1 MKNLLPIPTPH
12 PMNTRIPSLGLR
24 ASMRRAFTLVATAG
38 LLASR
43 LMPVSPARAA
53 DAKPPELMTYQG
65 FLVDANGN
73 PLAPDNPA
81 NYPVIFRIFDQ
92 ATGGTRL
99 WSEQQIVTIDKG
111 NFSVL
116 LGEGTEVS
124 GESRPPLS
132 QVFGGSGL
140 AANAS
145 DRFLGV
151 TVTINNVPTEI
162 LPRLRLLPA
171 PYAYLARH
179 ANALVNEVGQ
189 PLVAAGSG
197 DNLVVAG
204 RLTANEF
211 AGNGAA
217 LNNLDASKIT
227 SGTLAAARIPGLDAS
242 KITTGTLAADRI
254 PGLDA
259 GKITSG
265 TLADARLPGN
275 LARRD
280 QHNIFT
286 MNVQVNG
293 HLRVGEIGNFPISSK
308 GYGPALIFSGGPD
321 LSNAWSN
328 DNSDPL
334 WMARY
339 NEAENQTELRVVIG
353 DDLGSSSDKFVVG
366 TVQGSAD
373 FNQGGTWTPLVTVDA
388 RGYIG
393 SGTAPSYPLHVKNNG
408 TFYVAALESAHNTGT
423 WLRLLNTSAGG
434 REWSLIS
441 SGLGNAEGPGKL
453 LIHNNASGRVVE
465 ARTDGLAVFG
475 GLWVSSLPFGD
486 YRNVQWNDATGRIG
500 YDNSSRRFKENITPL
515 QDDFSLLLKVQPMTY
530 TRPGDSNRWEIGYIA
545 EDFHDLGLTRLVDYD
560 REGRPDGINYEKIC
574 LYLNENA
581 KQQARELAA
590 LKATHQEQAAV
601 IAAQRTELEELKARV
616 KSLEQLLRQVAAAT
630 AGLTPGGVALGPDV
644 AQTAD

>member
-1 MKNLLPIPTPH
+1 MPTPH
-12 PMNTRIPSLGLR
+12 SMNTRIPSLGRR
-24 ASMRRAFTLVATAG
+24 ARMRRALTLAAAAG
-38 LLASR
+38 LLALR
-43 LMPVSPARAA
+43 LVPLPSARAA
-53 DAKPPELMTYQG
+53 DAKPPEVMTYQG

-73 PLAPDNPA
+73 PLAPSNPA

-145 DRFLGV
+145 DRYLGI

-179 ANALVNEVGQ
+179 ANALVNASGQ

-204 RLTANEF
+204 QVTANEF

-227 SGTLAAARIPGLDAS
+227 SGTLAAARIPGLDAG
-242 KITTGTLAADRI
+242 KITTGTLGADRI

-265 TLADARLPGN
+265 TLADARLPGG

-280 QHNIFT
+280 QVNIFT
-286 MNVQVNG
+286 MNNQMNG
-293 HLRVGEIGNFPISSK
+293 HLRVGDIGNFPISSK
-308 GYGPALIFSGGPD
+308 GYGRALVFSGGPD
-321 LSNAWSN
+321 LSNTWNN

-339 NEAENQTELRVVIG
+339 NEAENSTQLRINVGDDPGGGDSLVIG
-353 DDLGSSSDKFVVG
+353 TTSGG
-366 TVQGSAD
+366 GAD
-373 FNQGGTWTPLVTVDA
+373 FNQTGTWTPRFTVT
-388 RGYIG
+388 
-393 SGTAPSYPLHVKNNG
+393 
-408 TFYVAALESAHNTGT
+408 
-423 WLRLLNTSAGG
+423 
-434 REWSLIS
+434 S
-441 SGLGNAEGPGKL
+441 SGDVTAEGGMTV
-453 LIHNNASGRVVE
+453 R
-465 ARTDGLAVFG
+465 G
-475 GLWVSSLPFGD
+475 GLWVGNLPFGD
-486 YRNVQWNDATGRIG
+486 FRNVQWNDATGRIG

-515 QDDFSLLLKVQPMTY
+515 RDDFSLLLKVQPMTY
-530 TRPGDSNRWEIGYIA
+530 TRPGDPNRWEIGYIA

-581 KQQARELAA
+581 KQQARELAE
-590 LKATHQEQAAV
+590 LKATQQEQTAV

-616 KSLEQLLRQVAAAT
+616 KSLEQLLRQVAVVT
-630 AGLTPGGVALGPDV
+630 AGLPSGTVALAPGAAP
-644 AQTAD
+644 TAD

>member
-1 MKNLLPIPTPH
+1 
-12 PMNTRIPSLGLR
+12 MNTRIPSLGR
-24 ASMRRAFTLVATAG
+24 RDRMRSAITLAAAAG
-38 LLASR
+38 LLALR
-43 LMPVSPARAA
+43 LVPLSSARAA
-53 DAKPPELMTYQG
+53 DAKPPEVMTYQG

-73 PLAPDNPA
+73 PLAPSNPA

-179 ANALVNEVGQ
+179 ANALVNAVGQ

-217 LNNLDASKIT
+217 LSDLDASKIT
-227 SGTLAAARIPGLDAS
+227 SGTLSAARIPGLDAG
-242 KITTGTLAADRI
+242 KITTGTLGADRI

-265 TLADARLPGN
+265 TLADARLPGG

-280 QHNIFT
+280 QANIFT
-286 MNVQVNG
+286 MNNQVNG
-293 HLRVGEIGNFPISSK
+293 HLRVGDIGNFPISSK
-308 GYGPALIFSGGPD
+308 GYGPALVFSGGPD
-321 LSNAWSN
+321 LSNTWNN

-353 DDLGSSSDKFVVG
+353 DDPGSSLDKFVVG
-366 TVQGSAD
+366 TVQGGAD

-393 SGTAPSYPLHVKNNG
+393 SGTAPSYPLHIKNNG
-408 TFYVAALESAHNTGT
+408 TFRVGALESANGTGT
-423 WLRLLNTSAGG
+423 WLQLFNTSAGG

-441 SGLGNAEGPGKL
+441 SGSANSEGAGKL
-453 LIHNNASGRVVE
+453 LIYTPGSGRKVE
-465 ARTDGLAVFG
+465 VRTDGLAVFG
-475 GLWVSSLPFGD
+475 ELWVSSLPFGD
-486 YRNVQWNDATGRIG
+486 RKNVQW
-500 YDNSSRRFKENITPL
+500 DNSSGRFFYDDSTRRHKENITPL
-515 QDDFSLLLKVQPMTY
+515 RDDFSLLLKAQPMTY
-530 TRPGDSNRWEIGYIA
+530 TRPGDPNRWEIGYIA

-581 KQQARELAA
+581 KQQARELAE
-590 LKATHQEQAAV
+590 LKATQQEQATV
-601 IAAQRTELEELKARV
+601 IAAQRTELDELKARV

-630 AGLTPGGVALGPDV
+630 AGLPPGTVALAPD
-644 AQTAD
+644 ASPTAD

>member
-1 MKNLLPIPTPH
+1 MNRFATLHLKPSMNTHRTSLTGRCGNRPASTATGRIILGLLVTLLLPLP
-12 PMNTRIPSLGLR
+12 R
-24 ASMRRAFTLVATAG
+24 AG
-38 LLASR
+38 
-43 LMPVSPARAA
+43 AA
-53 DAKPPELMTYQG
+53 DARPPEFMTYQG
-65 FLVDANGN
+65 FLVDANGD
-73 PLAPDNPA
+73 PLAPNNPA
-81 NYPVIFRIFDQ
+81 NYPVVFRIFDQ

-140 AANAS
+140 AASAS

-151 TVTINNVPTEI
+151 TVTINGVPTEI

-204 RLTANEF
+204 KVTANEF
-211 AGNGAA
+211 AGNGAG

-227 SGTLAAARIPGLDAS
+227 SGTLASARIPGLDAG

-259 GKITSG
+259 GKITTG
-265 TLADARLPGN
+265 TLADGRLPGN
-275 LARRD
+275 LARLD
-280 QHNIFT
+280 QANNFAA
-286 MNVQVNG
+286 NVQVNG
-293 HLRVGEIGNFPISSK
+293 TLRVGEIGNFPISSK
-308 GYGPALIFSGGPD
+308 GYGKALIFSGGPD
-321 LSNAWSN
+321 LSPTWSN

-334 WMARY
+334 WIARY
-339 NEAENQTELRVVIG
+339 NEAENTTQLRINIG
-353 DDLGSSSDKFVVG
+353 DDPGGGDSLVVG
-366 TVQGSAD
+366 TTSGGGAE
-373 FNQGGTWTPLVTVDA
+373 FNLTGTWTPRFTVT
-388 RGYIG
+388 
-393 SGTAPSYPLHVKNNG
+393 
-408 TFYVAALESAHNTGT
+408 
-423 WLRLLNTSAGG
+423 
-434 REWSLIS
+434 S
-441 SGLGNAEGPGKL
+441 SGDVTAEGGMTV
-453 LIHNNASGRVVE
+453 R
-465 ARTDGLAVFG
+465 G
-475 GLWVSSLPFGD
+475 GLWVGNLPFGD
-486 YRNVQWNDATGRIG
+486 FRNVQWNDATGRIG

-515 QDDFSLLLKVQPMTY
+515 KDDFSRLLKVQPMTY

-545 EDFHDLGLTRLVDYD
+545 EDFHDLGLTKLVDYD

-581 KQQARELAA
+581 KQQARELAE
-590 LKATHQEQAAV
+590 LKTAQQEQVAV
-601 IAAQRTELEELKARV
+601 ITAQRTELEELKARV
-616 KSLEQLLRQVAAAT
+616 KSLEQLLRQVAEAT
-630 AGLTPGGVALGPDV
+630 AASRPGVVALAPDN
-644 AQTAD
+644 AQSAD